1 LFLSGVGCSVE
12 HMFDTR
18 DASVELLA
26 GEADTTSVWCDEGF
40 DDLVYAITVEEL
52 NTGWVEEDRDVLP
65 DLDSIPPGP
74 FLFLLLEGVDRAR
87 LNGFDLVEVLKAR
100 ERLVSHCQAGAVADV
115 YELAYAAPGD
125 SGSDPERLAEA
136 FEFAAD
142 ELRPALRITRQ
153 AAKNRLGVAFD
164 LKERLPGI
172 WEMLDR
178 GLIDL
183 ARARV
188 VCNGTAHLDTDEAR
202 RVAETVAERAPR
214 LTTGQL
220 GAWIRRLC
228 VESDPEKAQK
238 RYDRAKSERRLWI
251 EQTESGTGNVYLL
264 DIDIADA
271 RAIGRRVNAH
281 MISLRRDGD
290 DRSHDNLR
298 ADIAVDLLLG
308 SDPTNGGRGMM
319 DMRVSMTTLAGL
331 DDQAAEIPGLGPV
344 IADVARKFADLVP
357 RAEWRA
363 TITDDFGNVAAV
375 VTTSRRPTRQ
385 ISRLVDATQPT
396 CAFPGCRVPARD
408 CDYDHLLPRSQGGQT
423 STTNGGPKCRHDHIL
438 KDHGWTH
445 QRVDGND
452 IWTSPHGHTYTTE
465 KPP

>member
-1 LFLSGVGCSVE
+1 
-12 HMFDTR
+12 MFDTKIT
-18 DASVELLA
+18 SVELPAGDADVWSGWTDDVDHLA
-26 GEADTTSVWCDEGF
+26 
-40 DDLVYAITVEEL
+40 DLVTVDEL
-52 NTGWVEEDRDVLP
+52 ASGWVEEDRQVLP
-65 DLDSIPPGP
+65 DLESIPPGP
-74 FLFLLLEGVDRAR
+74 FLFMLLGAVDRAK
-87 LNGFDLVEVLKAR
+87 LNGFDLVRVLQAR
-100 ERLVSHCQAGAVADV
+100 ERLVAHCQAGSAADV
-115 YELAYAAPGD
+115 YELAYAAPGHTD
-125 SGSDPERLAEA
+125 SDPERLAEA
-136 FEFAAD
+136 FEYAAD
-142 ELRPALRITRQ
+142 ELRPALRITQQ

-164 LKERLPGI
+164 LKERLPRV
-172 WEMLDR
+172 WEMLDL

-188 VCNGTAHLDTDEAR
+188 IVNGTIHLDTEEAR
-202 RVAETVAERAPR
+202 RLAETVAERAPR

-228 VESDPEKAQK
+228 VESDPEKAKQ
-238 RYDRAKSERRLWI
+238 RYDRAKDERRLWI
-251 EQTESGTGNVYLL
+251 EQTEAGTGNVHLY
-264 DIDIADA
+264 DIDIGDA

-308 SDPTNGGRGMM
+308 SDPTNGGRGLM

-344 IADVARKFADLVP
+344 IADVARKFADLHP

-363 TITDDFGNVAAV
+363 TITDDHGNVAGV
-375 VTTSRRPTRQ
+375 VTTSRRPSRE
-385 ISRLVDATQPT
+385 ISRMVQSHQPV
-396 CAFPGCRVPARD
+396 CAFPGCRIPARD
-408 CDYDHLLPRSQGGQT
+408 CDFDHLLPRSQGGET
-423 STTNGGPKCRHDHIL
+423 STRNGGPKCRHDHIL

-445 QRVDGND
+445 RRHNGHD